1 MSVVYKITIT
11 RPNLDSL
18 CFLEGGVLRPI
29 LDLSILWIKLPPY
42 IGCEYLTPYEPM
54 ITWSEL
60 YARKS
65 ELRPDLLFL
74 LDSIGIESIISNPNI
89 YAPYPSWNPLSL
101 SWTRLIAFDTVVDAL
116 TFISLEPSDLVQE
129 WINTVGSTVTYEE
142 LLIDG
147 IPDPTFVKKY

>member
-18 CFLEGGVLRPI
+18 CFLEGLRPSF
-29 LDLSILWIKLPPY
+29 DLSILWIKF
-42 IGCEYLTPYEPM
+42 TPYEPM

>member
-18 CFLEGGVLRPI
+18 CFLERLPGLDPPFVQWGKI
-29 LDLSILWIKLPPY
+29 LL
-42 IGCEYLTPYEPM
+42 YEPM

-60 YARKS
+60 YARKY

-74 LDSIGIESIISNPNI
+74 LDSIGIKSTTSNPTI
-89 YAPYPSWNPLSL
+89 YAPHPSWNPLSL
-101 SWTRLIAFDTVVDAL
+101 SWTSSHTFDTVVDAL
-116 TFISLEPSDLVQE
+116 TFINLEPHDLIQE
-129 WINTVGSTVTYEE
+129 QINTVGSTVTYEE

-147 IPDPTFVKKY
+147 IPDPTFVKKYY